1 MRTFDSESGVRPR
14 RLRSHG
20 VQAGLAVFAL
30 VGSEFAVK
38 KLVSLLK
45 AILSP
50 EPFELRAPD

>member
-1 MRTFDSESGVRPR
+1 
-14 RLRSHG
+14 

-38 KLVSLLK
+38 KLVSLK